1 MEILYPQWF
10 EVSNKKYCK
19 MIDSECRIINLPKIS
34 DPRGNL
40 SIIEQIK
47 QIPFE
52 IKRVHWIYDVPGG
65 VDRGGHAYKETEEFI
80 VALSGSFDVVV
91 DDGNNRKTYPLNRS
105 YFGLYVP
112 KGMWRTMTNFSTNSL
127 ALVLSS
133 TVYDEHDYVSDYEE
147 YKAWRKD
154 ESKIPTKSDAKTSVK
169 VNNPMP
175 SRIIS
180 GVKGVFDC
188 SLCELNKMHD
198 KEGNLT
204 FMYENVHVPFPIN
217 RVFYSYDIPGGEDRG
232 AHAHKH
238 CHQFIIAA
246 SGSFEVALD
255 DGINKRTVLLNRP
268 FWGLHVPPGIWASE
282 QGFSSGSICLVLAS
296 EGYSEDDYIRNY
308 DDYLEFIKTQNN
320 G

>member
-1 MEILYPQWF
+1 MLTF
-10 EVSNKKYCK
+10 C
-19 MIDSECRIINLPKIS
+19 DSKIISLPKIG
-34 DPRGNL
+34 DTRGNL
-40 SIIEQIK
+40 SIIEQLK
-47 QIPFE
+47 HVPFE

-65 VDRGGHAYKETEEFI
+65 IDRGGHAYKETEEFI

-91 DDGNNRKTYPLNRS
+91 DDGENKETFSLNRS

-133 TVYDEHDYVSDYEE
+133 TEYDANDYVSDYEE

-154 ESKIPTKSDAKTSVK
+154 AAQIPTFTDAKTSVA
-169 VNNPMP
+169 VNAPMARQM
-175 SRIIS
+175 SRDGKS
-180 GVKGVFDC
+180 VFDC

-198 KEGNLT
+198 PEGNLT
-204 FMYENVHVPFPIN
+204 YMYENVHVPFPIN

-232 AHAHKH
+232 AHAHKE

-246 SGSFEVALD
+246 SGAFEVVLD
-255 DGINKRTVLLNRP
+255 DGVNKRTVLLNRP
-268 FWGLHVPPGIWASE
+268 FMGLHVPPGIWASE

-296 EGYSEDDYIRNY
+296 HGYSEEDYIRNY
-308 DDYLEFIKTQNN
+308 DDFLEYVREQQNK
-320 G
+320 

>member
-1 MEILYPQWF
+1 M
-10 EVSNKKYCK
+10 K
-19 MIDSECRIINLPKIS
+19 MLDSKIINLPKIA

-40 SIIEQIK
+40 SVIEQIK

-52 IKRVHWIYDVPGG
+52 IKRVHWVYDVPGG
-65 VDRGGHAYKETEEFI
+65 FDRGGHAYFETEEFI

-91 DDGNNRKTYPLNRS
+91 DDGESKLTYPLNRS

-133 TVYDEHDYVSDYEE
+133 TEYNANDYISDYEE
-147 YKAWRKD
+147 YNIWRKD
-154 ESKIPTKSDAKTSVK
+154 CSLIPTVTDAKTSVRL
-169 VNNPMP
+169 NNPLGKNLVDEGT
-175 SRIIS
+175 S
-180 GVKGVFDC
+180 VFDC

-198 KEGNLT
+198 MEGNLT
-204 FMYENVHVPFPIN
+204 YMYENVHVPFPIN

-232 AHAHKH
+232 AHAHKR

-255 DGINKRTVLLNRP
+255 DGENKRTVLLNRP

-296 EGYSEDDYIRNY
+296 EGYSEDDYIRKY
-308 DDYLEFIKTQNN
+308 DDYLDYIKTRNH

>member
-1 MEILYPQWF
+1 MCMT
-10 EVSNKKYCK
+10 VSN
-19 MIDSECRIINLPKIS
+19 SRIISLPKIT

-47 QIPFE
+47 QIPFV
-52 IKRVHWIYDVPGG
+52 IKRVHWVYDVPGG
-65 VDRGGHAYKETEEFI
+65 YDRGGHAYFETEEFI

-91 DDGNNRKTYPLNRS
+91 DDGSEKKTFQLNRS

-133 TVYDEHDYVSDYEE
+133 TEYNEKDYISDYEE

-154 ESKIPTKSDAKTSVK
+154 GSNVPTITDANTSVK
-169 VNNPMP
+169 LNNPLGKNLVDEGK
-175 SRIIS
+175 S
-180 GVKGVFDC
+180 VFDC

-198 KEGNLT
+198 VQGNLT
-204 FMYENVHVPFPIN
+204 YMYENVHVPFPIN

-232 AHAHKH
+232 AHAHKQ
-238 CHQFIIAA
+238 CHQFLIAA
-246 SGSFEVALD
+246 SGSFEVVLD

-296 EGYSEDDYIRNY
+296 HGYDADDYIRNY
-308 DDYLEFIKTQNN
+308 DDYLKYLEEKRNQ
-320 G
+320 